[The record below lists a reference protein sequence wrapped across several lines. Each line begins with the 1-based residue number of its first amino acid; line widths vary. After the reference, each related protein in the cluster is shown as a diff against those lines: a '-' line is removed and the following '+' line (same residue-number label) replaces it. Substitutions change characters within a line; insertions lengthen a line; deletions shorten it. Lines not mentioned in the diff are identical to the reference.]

1 MNRRIQQFLNAE
13 NITQSQF
20 ADSINV
26 ARASVS
32 HIIAGRNKPG
42 FDFIENMA
50 RRYPSLNLEWLITGK
65 GRMYK
70 SDDDANTLFSEPAV
84 SPAPLPEV
92 VETPLP
98 APKTPEI
105 DIQEEAAAT
114 PENPT
119 PAEQKPVQ
127 KAENSPTTEPAP
139 AASQPAAEERAAAA
153 SQPVCSSKT
162 IKKMIVLFSD
172 GTYQE
177 LMGME

>member
-1 MNRRIQQFLNAE
+1 MNKRIQQFLAAE

-70 SDDDANTLFSEPAV
+70 ADNDDNTLFNDTVAETPIFASETPETPETV
-84 SPAPLPEV
+84 IDDLPEDIAEAAGQ
-92 VETPLP
+92 ETPEP
-98 APKTPEI
+98 V
-105 DIQEEAAAT
+105 
-114 PENPT
+114 PENI
-119 PAEQKPVQ
+119 ASSGQKPIQ
-127 KAENSPTTEPAP
+127 IN
-139 AASQPAAEERAAAA
+139 SQPSCDGRKA
-153 SQPVCSSKT
+153 

-177 LMGME
+177 LVGME